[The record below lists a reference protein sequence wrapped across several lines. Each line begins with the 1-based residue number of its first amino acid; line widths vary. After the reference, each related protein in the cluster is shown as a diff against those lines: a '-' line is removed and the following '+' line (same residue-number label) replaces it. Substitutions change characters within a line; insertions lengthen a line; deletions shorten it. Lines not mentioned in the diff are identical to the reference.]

1 MFILSHAVVINR
13 IVPPSLR
20 LVARRTA
27 LGLVLAGG
35 LGAGAYAGHGYW
47 MEGRFQQSTDD
58 AHVHA
63 DYTTVVPR
71 LSGYLVEVL
80 ARDNEP
86 VEAGQV
92 LARIDDRD
100 FRVALDQAEAD
111 VQTVDASLAN
121 LDAQIAQQ
129 QSVVLQKRAEIA
141 ADKAMLAFA
150 EADNERYEN
159 LKKAGYASVQRAQQA
174 ESTLRERSANL
185 RKSRAGLAAAERR
198 IDVLV
203 SERGKIAAQRERSVA
218 VRRQAELA
226 LSYTVIAAP
235 VAGIVGART
244 LREGQYV
251 QAGTPLMAVVPLQAV
266 YVIANYKETQLAA
279 VRPGQPVRIEVDS
292 FPGVALLGHVDSVA
306 PASGREFAL
315 LPAENASGN
324 FTKVVQRV
332 PVKIQL
338 AQDCPLAGKL
348 RAGMSVRSTVDT
360 RSAP

>member
-1 MFILSHAVVINR
+1 MSILSSLTVVSR
-13 IVPPSLR
+13 GR
-20 LVARRTA
+20 MARRTV
-27 LGLVLAGG
+27 LGLAVLAG
-35 LGAGAYAGHGYW
+35 LGVGAQAGYGYW
-47 MEGRFQQSTDD
+47 TEGRFKHTTDD

-71 LSGYLVEVL
+71 VSGYLTHVL
-80 ARDNEP
+80 VRDNET
-86 VEAGQV
+86 VVVGQV

-111 VQTVDASLAN
+111 VQTADASLAN
-121 LDAQIAQQ
+121 LDAQILQQ
-129 QSVVLQKRAEIA
+129 RSVVDQKSAEIA
-141 ADKAMLAFA
+141 ADQATLVFA

-159 LKKAGYASVQRAQQA
+159 LKKSGYASVQRAQQA
-174 ESTLRERSANL
+174 ESALRERVASLL
-185 RKSRAGLAAAERR
+185 RSRAGLLAAERR

-203 SERGKIAAQRERSVA
+203 SERARVAAQRERSLA
-218 VRRQAELA
+218 ARRQAELA
-226 LSYTVIAAP
+226 LSHAAISAP

-266 YVIANYKETQLAA
+266 YVVANFKETQLAA
-279 VRPGQPVRIEVDS
+279 VRPGQPVQIEIDT
-292 FPGVALLGHVDSVA
+292 FPGVVLRGHVDSVA

-315 LPAENASGN
+315 LPGENVSGN

-338 AQDCPLAGKL
+338 VDDGPLAGQL
-348 RAGMSVRSTVDT
+348 RAGLSVRATVDT
-360 RSAP
+360 RPAP